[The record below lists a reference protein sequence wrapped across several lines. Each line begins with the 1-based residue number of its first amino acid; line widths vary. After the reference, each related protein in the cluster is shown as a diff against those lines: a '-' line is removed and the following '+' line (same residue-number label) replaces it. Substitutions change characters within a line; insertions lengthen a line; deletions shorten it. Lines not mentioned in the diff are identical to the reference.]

1 MIKGFY
7 NLTSGML
14 TQQRNL
20 NVIANNMVNAST
32 AGYKTQTYTSSTFD
46 DVMYSRVGNRNKVG
60 AEEIGRQSYIRATS
74 QVYTDHTQGVP
85 EPTGIALDFAIE
97 GNGFFAVRDTDGQV
111 AYTRSGSFSLD
122 EEGYLC
128 LPGYGQVLDPQGEE
142 ILLGTDKITADSQGQ
157 LFNDFGAYLGRLGV
171 YDFEDYDQLT
181 YTSQGLFAGADGQV
195 TDGAR
200 IHWGYLERANVSMVD
215 QMTEMISVQRAL
227 QSAAQVTKMY
237 DQLMTK
243 ATTDLGSL

>member
-20 NVIANNMVNAST
+20 NVIANNMVNSST
-32 AGYKTQTYTSSTFD
+32 AGYKAQTYTSSTFD
-46 DVMYSRVGNRNKVG
+46 DVIYSRVGNRDKEG

-74 QVYTDHTQGVP
+74 QVYTDYTQGVP

-97 GNGFFAVRDTDGQV
+97 GDGFFAVRDADGQV

-128 LPGYGQVLDPQGEE
+128 LPGYGRVLNPQGEE
-142 ILLGTDKITADSQGQ
+142 LLLATDKITADSEGRI
-157 LFNDFGAYLGRLGV
+157 FNDFGGYLGQLGV
-171 YDFEDYDQLT
+171 YDFEDYEQLT
-181 YTSQGLFAGADGQV
+181 YTPQGLFVGAEGQAAGGV
-195 TDGAR
+195 K

-215 QMTEMISVQRAL
+215 QMTQMISVQRAL

-243 ATTDLGSL
+243 ATTDLGRL